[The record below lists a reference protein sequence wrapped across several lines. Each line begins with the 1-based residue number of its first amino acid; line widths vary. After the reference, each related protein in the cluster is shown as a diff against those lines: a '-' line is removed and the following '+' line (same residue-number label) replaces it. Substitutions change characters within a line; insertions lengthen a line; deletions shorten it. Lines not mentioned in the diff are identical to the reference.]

1 MIQVVSGK
9 LSRLAPQP
17 WAAVALVMAAL
28 LAASAPMLHRG
39 LHRQVASS
47 DAFPGWP
54 RELEGH
60 TLRQLALTERE
71 AVFVAGFPGRVGRFR
86 DGRREI
92 IVRWVSKPTRLLHPA
107 ADCFKGIGYAITP
120 LPARRSRDGHLMS
133 CFRAVRAREAMTVCE
148 LIREAPGERGGES
161 WPDVSAWYW
170 SALLG
175 NSSGPWWSYV
185 IAEVHEG

>member
-9 LSRLAPQP
+9 LSRLAAQP
-17 WAAVALVMAAL
+17 WAAVALVMTAL
-28 LAASAPMLHRG
+28 LAALAPMLDRG
-39 LHRQVASS
+39 LHRHDAS
-47 DAFPGWP
+47 DEAFPGWP
-54 RELEGH
+54 RQFEGR
-60 TLRQLALTERE
+60 TLRQLALTGRE
-71 AVFVAGFPGRVGRFR
+71 AGFVAGFPGRVGRFH

-92 IVRWVSKPTRLLHPA
+92 IIRWVNKPTRLLHPA

-133 CFRAVRAREAMTVCE
+133 CFRAVRGKDALTVCE
-148 LIREAPGERGGES
+148 LIRGAQGEGASES

-175 NSSGPWWSYV
+175 TSSAPWWSYV
-185 IAEVHEG
+185 VAEVSDG